1 MANEINLQRFVDA
14 QQPDY
19 SIALSEIKS
28 GRKRSH
34 WMWYIFPQ
42 IFGLGS
48 SETSRFYA
56 IKSVKEAEEFLRH
69 PLLGKRLIEIC
80 SALVQLRT
88 NDAHEIFGNPDDLKL
103 QSSMTLFS
111 ILPEADPVFN
121 KVLEKFFKGKK
132 DKKTI
137 DIISAEG

>member
-1 MANEINLQRFVDA
+1 MINEINLQRFVDA
-14 QQPDY
+14 QQSDY
-19 SIALSEIKS
+19 SIALSEIKN
-28 GRKRSH
+28 GKKRSH

-56 IKSVKEAEEFLRH
+56 IKSIDEAEEFLRH
-69 PLLGKRLIEIC
+69 RLLGKRLIEIC
-80 SALVQLRT
+80 NALAQLAT
-88 NDAHEIFGNPDDLKL
+88 NDAHAVFGSPDDLKL

-111 ILPEADPVFN
+111 ILPETDPVFDA
-121 KVLEKFFKGKK
+121 VLEKFFKGKK

-137 DIISAEG
+137 DIISIEG

>member
-1 MANEINLQRFVDA
+1 MINAINLQRFVDA
-14 QQPDY
+14 QQSDY
-19 SIALSEIKS
+19 SLALSEIKN
-28 GRKRSH
+28 GKKRSH

-42 IFGLGS
+42 ILGLGS

-56 IKSVKEAEEFLRH
+56 IKSMNEAEAFLRH

-80 SALVQLRT
+80 NALVQLSR
-88 NDAHEIFGNPDDLKL
+88 NDAREIFGSPDDLKL

-121 KVLEKFFKGKK
+121 KVLEKFFNGKK